1 MQILCSKTHF
11 PFPFIPTI
19 HPYYNMTMKTDH
31 NIKMNIT
38 IKNSTIIPPSEPIA
52 DAPNQLWTSNLD
64 LVVGRIHILT
74 VYFYRPNGSSN
85 FFDPNVMKKALAD
98 VLVPF
103 YPMAGRLGRD
113 ESGRIV
119 INCNGEGVLFVEAE
133 SDSCLDDFGEF
144 TPSPEF
150 QMLTPS
156 VDYSGDISSYPLFFA
171 QVTHFKCGGVGLGC
185 GVFHTLSDGL
195 SSLHFINTWSDVAR
209 GLSVAIPPFIDR
221 TLLRARNP
229 PTPTHDHVEYHL
241 PPSMNNTAKKSGSLS
256 KSSTTMLK
264 LTLDQLNT
272 LKAKAKS
279 DGGPNHS
286 TYEILAAHLWRCACK
301 ARGLPDDQLTKLYVA
316 TDGRSRLSPHLPRG
330 YLGNVVFT
338 ATPVAKSGD
347 LTSGSLS
354 NAAKLIHTTLTKMD
368 DEYLRSAI
376 DYLELQPDLSALIR
390 GPSYFASP
398 NLNINAWTRLPVHDA
413 DFGWGRPIFMGPAVI
428 LYEGTIYVLP
438 SPNNDRSMSLA
449 VCLDASEQPLF
460 EKYLYD
466 M

>member
-1 MQILCSKTHF
+1 MDSNPK
-11 PFPFIPTI
+11 
-19 HPYYNMTMKTDH
+19 M
-31 NIKMNIT
+31 KMNIT
-38 IKNSTIIPPSEPIA
+38 ITKSSIIPPSKTISESPK
-52 DAPNQLWTSNLD
+52 QLWTSNLD

-85 FFDPNVMKKALAD
+85 FFDPNAMKKALAD
-98 VLVPF
+98 VLVSF

-133 SDSCLDDFGEF
+133 SDSSLDDFGEF

-150 QMLTPS
+150 RRLTPT

-185 GVFHTLSDGL
+185 GVHHTLSDGL
-195 SSLHFINTWSDVAR
+195 SSLHFINTWSDMAR

-221 TLLRARNP
+221 TLLRAREP
-229 PTPTHDHVEYHL
+229 PTPTHDHVEYHP
-241 PPSMNNTAKKSGSLS
+241 PPSMNTTQKSGSLS

-272 LKAKAKS
+272 LKAKAKN
-279 DGGPNHS
+279 DGGPS
-286 TYEILAAHLWRCACK
+286 LSSYEILAAHIWRCTCK

-316 TDGRSRLSPHLPRG
+316 TDGRSRLSPRLPPG
-330 YLGNVVFT
+330 YLGNVIFT

-354 NAAKLIHTTLTKMD
+354 NTAKLIHTTLVKMD
-368 DEYLRSAI
+368 NEYLRSAI
-376 DYLELQPDLSALIR
+376 DYLELQPNLSALIR

-398 NLNINAWTRLPVHDA
+398 NLNINSWTRLPVHDA
-413 DFGWGRPIFMGPAVI
+413 DFGWGRPIFMGPVII
-428 LYEGTIYVLP
+428 LYEGTVYVLP
-438 SPNNDRSMSLA
+438 SPNDRSVSLA
-449 VCLDASEQPLF
+449 VCLDANEQPLF
-460 EKYLYD
+460 EKYLYE

>member
-1 MQILCSKTHF
+1 
-11 PFPFIPTI
+11 
-19 HPYYNMTMKTDH
+19 
-31 NIKMNIT
+31 MNIT
-38 IKNSTIIPPSEPIA
+38 ITKSSIIPPSEPI
-52 DAPNQLWTSNLD
+52 PGSPTQLWTSNLD

-85 FFDPNVMKKALAD
+85 FFDSSVMKKALAD
-98 VLVPF
+98 VLVSF

-119 INCNGEGVLFVEAE
+119 INCNGEGALFVEAE
-133 SDSCLDDFGEF
+133 SDYCLDDFGEF

-150 QMLTPS
+150 RSLTPT
-156 VDYSGDISSYPLFFA
+156 VDYSGDVSDYPLFFA
-171 QVTHFKCGGVGLGC
+171 QVTHFKCGGVSLGC

-195 SSLHFINTWSDVAR
+195 SSLHFINTWSDMAR

-221 TLLRARNP
+221 TLLRARDP
-229 PTPTHDHVEYHL
+229 PTPTHDHVEYH
-241 PPSMNNTAKKSGSLS
+241 PPPTMDRKSGSLS

-264 LTLDQLNT
+264 LTLEQLNT

-279 DGGPNHS
+279 EGGPNYS
-286 TYEILAAHLWRCACK
+286 TYEILAAHIWRCACK

-338 ATPVAKSGD
+338 ATPVAKSGA
-347 LTSGSLS
+347 LTSDSLL
-354 NAAKLIHTTLTKMD
+354 NGAKLIHSTLTKMD
-368 DEYLRSAI
+368 NDYLRSAI
-376 DYLELQPDLSALIR
+376 DYLETQPDLSALIR

-398 NLNINAWTRLPVHDA
+398 NLNINAWSRLPVYDA
-413 DFGWGRPIFMGPAVI
+413 DFGWGRPIFMGPAII
-428 LYEGTIYVLP
+428 LYEGTVYVLP
-438 SPNNDRSMSLA
+438 SPNNDRSVSLA

-460 EKYLYD
+460 EKYLYEL
-466 M
+466 